1 MMMFSR
7 ARESTL
13 SPHKSSRGTSTAHLP
28 TYHAQNA
35 HSAHVSGHVGGQ
47 AHTNY
52 DESPNLKRS
61 SHRRSMLKKSRPH
74 SWHSTLQKGFNRAR
88 SRSSGRDNNNRND
101 IRQHRASTHLLGGE
115 RFDRDGKKLVGFFL
129 PRIHGKKEEMCAK
142 ESFPL
147 FDLSWCPCPETRG
160 EIRPSAIGIDK
171 ALLHAAFS
179 FRA

>member
-1 MMMFSR
+1 MMFSR

-13 SPHKSSRGTSTAHLP
+13 SPHKSSRGTSTAQLP
-28 TYHAQNA
+28 TYHA
-35 HSAHVSGHVGGQ
+35 HSAHNAHVGVAGQ

-115 RFDRDGKKLVGFFL
+115 RFDRDGKKVFFV
-129 PRIHGKKEEMCAK
+129 PRIHAKFVCEQKK
-142 ESFPL
+142 
-147 FDLSWCPCPETRG
+147 RVVV
-160 EIRPSAIGIDK
+160 
-171 ALLHAAFS
+171 
-179 FRA
+179 

>member
-1 MMMFSR
+1 MMFSR

-35 HSAHVSGHVGGQ
+35 HSAHVGGQ

-115 RFDRDGKKLVGFFL
+115 RFDRDGKKLVVFCQEFMG
-129 PRIHGKKEEMCAK
+129 RKKKCVRKKVFRCLISLGVLAPKPGAK
-142 ESFPL
+142 F
-147 FDLSWCPCPETRG
+147 
-160 EIRPSAIGIDK
+160 A
-171 ALLHAAFS
+171 
-179 FRA
+179 RAQLG